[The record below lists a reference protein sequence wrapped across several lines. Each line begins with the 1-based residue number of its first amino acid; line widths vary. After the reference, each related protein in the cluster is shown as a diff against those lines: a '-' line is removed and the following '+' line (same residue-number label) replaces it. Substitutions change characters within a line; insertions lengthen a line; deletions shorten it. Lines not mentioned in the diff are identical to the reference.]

1 MKIGIVTISL
11 MLVSFATWAQS
22 SVITPNSVDLHIDQ
36 ETSRDQLAEMQQSL
50 QAVGIGFR
58 YDLVSWEEN
67 ALQSIRMAVRLADGT
82 METSEVESFNE
93 ETDVRIMLSGEGEAR
108 IFCVGVACPD

>member
-1 MKIGIVTISL
+1 MKTGIVTISL
-11 MLVSFATWAQS
+11 MLVSLATWAQS

-67 ALQSIRMAVRLADGT
+67 APPPVAMTRGFSDKTRASTLLSSARNSGSPY
-82 METSEVESFNE
+82 SENISA
-93 ETDVRIMLSGEGEAR
+93 IAR
-108 IFCVGVACPD
+108 